1 MGSIE
6 TSKGVLKYRNP
17 SIIETISLVRL
28 LRDYFA
34 SQDMI
39 GAKLVIM
46 ENIKELLDYS
56 ELEGIKN
63 FEELND
69 NGEEM
74 VAALYEISDVIL
86 NKVVGA
92 FSKKS

>member
-1 MGSIE
+1 MNSIE

-69 NGEEM
+69 KGEEM